1 MKFLTTCFFALST
14 TLFGF
19 QSPIGVKTLD
29 FFDQVRNRKVLVEV
43 WYPIDEGKEPSLEED
58 QDAYWKKVWVYPQE
72 VREAPISEKQEQYPL
87 ILMSHGNS
95 GLRLD
100 RSWFA
105 EEMVKKGYIVASVE
119 HFGNTWDNDD
129 PTFFF
134 RPWERPIDVTFALD
148 QILSEKELSD
158 KIAHDQIGFCGYSL
172 GGMTGLLLAGAKF
185 EDFKTHLSSS
195 KMKNMPA
202 RLLDKFLK
210 EFDWE
215 KSLSSYKDERIK
227 AYLLLAPAASVF
239 DSSSL
244 ALISAPMHIMYS
256 EGDKTL
262 PPESH
267 AIYVGQK
274 VSHAQITKVDQNASH
289 YIFLNEVSDPG
300 KKVLPAWIY
309 EEHPMVNR
317 ERICNTVVEEAEN
330 FFIENLKS

>member
-1 MKFLTTCFFALST
+1 M
-14 TLFGF
+14 
-19 QSPIGVKTLD
+19 
-29 FFDQVRNRKVLVEV
+29 
-43 WYPIDEGKEPSLEED
+43 PS
-58 QDAYWKKVWVYPQE
+58 
-72 VREAPISEKQEQYPL
+72 
-87 ILMSHGNS
+87 
-95 GLRLD
+95 
-100 RSWFA
+100 
-105 EEMVKKGYIVASVE
+105 
-119 HFGNTWDNDD
+119 
-129 PTFFF
+129 
-134 RPWERPIDVTFALD
+134 
-148 QILSEKELSD
+148 
-158 KIAHDQIGFCGYSL
+158 
-172 GGMTGLLLAGAKF
+172 
-185 EDFKTHLSSS
+185 
-195 KMKNMPA
+195 

-274 VSHAQITKVDQNASH
+274 VSHAQVTKVDQNASH

-300 KKVLPAWIY
+300 KKVLPSWIY

-317 ERICNTVVEEAEN
+317 ERICNTVIEEAES
-330 FFIENLKS
+330 FFVENLKS